1 MKYVSVLALLLVVG
15 CGTGAAPRAAP
26 DGPGARRVTMR
37 VEIDT
42 KGVPLGAY
50 QLSIVYDRAEAK
62 IVELR
67 PTTGSDFF
75 GKPNFHDATFTT
87 GHTRVTAYSTRQG
100 VPSEPYRL
108 LTITFESLDGPRR
121 SPVNVN
127 VERLYDTS
135 RPPRE
140 ITRFDVTKSRDTLDF
155 SVADE

>member
-1 MKYVSVLALLLVVG
+1 MRYVSPLALLLAAG

-26 DGPGARRVTMR
+26 VGPGAPRIAIR

-62 IVELR
+62 IVEVR
-67 PTTGSDFF
+67 PTTGSDFV
-75 GKPNFHDATFTT
+75 GKPNFHDATFAT
-87 GHTRVTAYSTRQG
+87 GHTRVTGYSTRQG
-100 VPSEPYRL
+100 MPAEPYRL
-108 LTITFESLDGPRR
+108 LTVTFESLDGPRR

-140 ITRFDVTKSRDTLDF
+140 ITRFDVAKSRDTLDF
-155 SVADE
+155 SQPDE